1 MPDLHEKKMSP
12 LDTKRH
18 SLAHILASAV
28 LEMFPE
34 AKLGI
39 GPPTDNGFYY
49 DFELPRTL
57 IPEDLPL
64 LEEKMRAVISEN
76 YTFEKAI
83 LPINTA
89 IEKFTEAHQD
99 YKVELIKKLKKEGTT
114 EVSIYKT
121 GDFIDL
127 CRGPHIESTR
137 ELDPKSFTL
146 AKTAAAYWLGDE
158 KNPMLQRV
166 YAYAFDSR
174 KELKKYEQH
183 LVEAKKRDHRKL
195 GKQLDLFIFSDLIGP
210 GLPIYTPKGYIVRE
224 EIIKFSRELNTKIGF
239 QEVHTPNINK
249 AELFKTSGHYDK
261 YKEDMLSVNSNYSNE
276 EYFLKPMNC
285 PQHTQIF
292 ASKTRSY
299 KDLPLRFSDFSNLYR
314 DEKPGE
320 LSGLSRLKY
329 FSIDDGHIFCREDQ
343 IEEEF
348 NAVLGVIQEALSTY
362 ELAFYVRLSLRDP
375 REKEK
380 YLGSDELWESAE
392 STLRD
397 LVKKNN
403 LEFVEAPGEAAFYG
417 PKMDIIAKDALD
429 REWQIST
436 NQLDLNMPERFN
448 LEYTAEDG
456 TNKKPV
462 MLHRG
467 IVGSAERMMSLL
479 IEHYEGK
486 FPTWL
491 APVQVKILS
500 VSEKFTKESKE
511 LEKKFKKHN
520 IRVEADLREE
530 SVGKKI
536 KDSIAEKVPYTIVF
550 GEKEIESN
558 MLPIRI
564 RGKKET
570 TELSFDDFIK
580 KITEEISSRSTS

>member
-1 MPDLHEKKMSP
+1 MSDITEEKLSP

-39 GPPTDNGFYY
+39 GPPIENGFYY

-64 LEEKMRAVISEN
+64 LEEKMRRIVSEN
-76 YTFEKAI
+76 HSFDKAV
-83 LPINTA
+83 LPIDTA
-89 IEKFTEAHQD
+89 LEKFSEAKQD
-99 YKVELIKKLKKEGTT
+99 YKVELIHDLKKEGET

-121 GDFIDL
+121 GNFVDL
-127 CRGPHIESTR
+127 CRGPHVESTK
-137 ELDPKSFTL
+137 EIDPKSFTL
-146 AKTAAAYWLGDE
+146 AKTAAAYWRGDE
-158 KNPMLQRV
+158 NNTMLQRI
-166 YAYAFDSR
+166 YAYAFNNR
-174 KELKKYEQH
+174 KELKKYQNH
-183 LVEAKKRDHRKL
+183 LEEAKKRDHRKL
-195 GKQLDLFIFSDLIGP
+195 GKELDLFLFSDLIGP
-210 GLPIYTPKGYIVRE
+210 GLPVYTPKGFIVRE
-224 EIIKFSRELNTKIGF
+224 EIIRFSRELNAKTGF
-239 QEVHTPNINK
+239 EEVHTPNINK

-261 YKEDMLSVNSNYSNE
+261 YKEDMLSVQSNYSNE
-276 EYFLKPMNC
+276 EYYLKPMNC

-299 KDLPLRFSDFSNLYR
+299 KDLPLRYSDFANLYR

-329 FSIDDGHIFCREDQ
+329 FAIDDGHIFCREDQ
-343 IEEEF
+343 IEDEF
-348 NAVLGVIQEALSTY
+348 DAVLGAIKEALDTY
-362 ELAFYVRLSLRDP
+362 KLSFYIRLSLHDP
-375 REKEK
+375 NEKEK
-380 YLGSDELWESAE
+380 YLGSDELWEKAE
-392 STLRD
+392 NTLRQ

-403 LEFVEAPGEAAFYG
+403 LDFVEAPGEAAFYG

-436 NQLDLNMPERFN
+436 SQIDFNMPERFE

-456 TNKKPV
+456 SKQRPV

-467 IVGSAERMMSLL
+467 LVGSAERMMSML

-491 APVQVKILS
+491 APTQILVLS
-500 VSEKFTKESKE
+500 VSEKFETEAQN
-511 LEKKFKKHN
+511 LVNTFKASG
-520 IRVEADLREE
+520 IRAEADLREE

-536 KDSIAEKVPYTIVF
+536 KDSIGQKIPYTIVF
-550 GEKEIESN
+550 GEKEIESEK
-558 MLPIRI
+558 LPVRV

-570 TELSFDDFIK
+570 ESYSIEEFSK
-580 KITEEISSRSTS
+580 KVLEEIQKRA